1 MHTISST
8 AFRHRLGEH
17 LEHVAREPL
26 TVEKG
31 GRPVAVVLSIRGWE
45 HLQALEDAWWAR
57 EADPA
62 EARGFLSPDET
73 AHWLKSRLAQEH
85 APRPQ

>member
-1 MHTISST
+1 MRTISST

-31 GRPVAVVLSIRGWE
+31 GRPVAVVLSIHEWE

-57 EADPA
+57 EADA
-62 EARGFLSPDET
+62 AAARGFLSPDET
-73 AHWLKSRLAQEH
+73 AHWLKSRLAQDD
-85 APRPQ
+85 AARPQ